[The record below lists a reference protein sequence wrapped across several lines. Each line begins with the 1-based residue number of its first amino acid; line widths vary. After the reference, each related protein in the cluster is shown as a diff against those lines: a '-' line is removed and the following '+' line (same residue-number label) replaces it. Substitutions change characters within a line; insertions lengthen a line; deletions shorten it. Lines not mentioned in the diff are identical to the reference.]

1 VTPVDEAPIPV
12 EGDESRVQGCDEN
25 PKKPA
30 ADKWRTAAQR
40 VFIGFATLFLLASAV
55 GVFCYWKVSSRVDK
69 ALSAGPFVHTFS
81 FYAAP
86 ESIAPGDTS
95 SEDDVTAALHQRG
108 YRESATAAP
117 GTYERRKD
125 AIAIVPKDHTAQ
137 LVLIRIAKGQV
148 AAITDAT
155 GKVKLPA
162 YDLEPPLIANL
173 SDAKRER
180 RTPVHFSDL
189 PPALVNAVVSV
200 EDKRFFEHSG
210 FDPYRIVKAAYV
222 DVKENRKEQGASTLT
237 MQLARNLW
245 LDRDKKWRRKATE
258 LLITVH
264 LEHKLNKEKI
274 FEYYSNQVYL
284 GRSGTFDVHGFGEA
298 SKAYFGK
305 DVRKLNLPEAA
316 LLAGLIQR
324 PAYLNPFR
332 YPDRAVERRNLVL
345 QLMRQNRYIDQ
356 SQYETAANAPLSLVP
371 PSSEATSSQYFLD
384 IAADESQKHLD
395 TRGEHGSASVYTTLD
410 LRLQSAADKA
420 IRDGMESVEKLLKAK
435 HKTGVPQVALIA
447 LDPHTG
453 EVKALSGGRNYSVSQ
468 LNHALAKRP
477 PGSSFKPFV
486 YAAAMNTAIVG
497 GGEIL
502 TPASTVVDAPTTF
515 QYDRRTYAPD
525 NFQHQ
530 FHGTVTFR
538 QALAKSM
545 NVAAVQVAQKVGFAS
560 VVALAKRAGMQEDI
574 RPTPSVAL
582 GAYDVTP
589 LEIAGAY
596 TIFANGGTKVSPI
609 FVSTA
614 RDQDGSVLYQHES
627 DSDRVL
633 DPRVAFLMTDML
645 QEVLRSGTAAGVRSR
660 GFKLPAAGKTGTSHD
675 GWFAGFTSELLC
687 VVWVGFD
694 DYTELGLEGAK
705 SALPIWT
712 EFMQEAARYKKYRDA
727 KPFTV
732 PAGVVRATVDPAS
745 GMLATSYCPS
755 SESDYFIDGTQP
767 ADSCPLHNSEV
778 PVDDNAPGAPVAA
791 LAPITVHSSYKERQ

>member
-1 VTPVDEAPIPV
+1 MTPVEESPVHSSDEKPT
-12 EGDESRVQGCDEN
+12 
-25 PKKPA
+25 KPA
-30 ADKWRTAAQR
+30 GQWRIVGQR
-40 VFIGFATLFLLASAV
+40 VFIAFATVFLLTSAA
-55 GVFCYWKVSSRVDK
+55 GVFCYWKVSRRVDS
-69 ALSAGPFVHTFS
+69 ALAAGPFVHTFS
-81 FYAAP
+81 FYGAP
-86 ESIAPGDTS
+86 EEIAPGDTS
-95 SEDDVTAALHQRG
+95 TEDEVAAALRQRG

-117 GTYERRKD
+117 ATYELRKD
-125 AIAIVPKDHTAQ
+125 AIAIVPKDQTRPAEP
-137 LVLIRIAKGQV
+137 VLIRFAKGQV
-148 AAITDAT
+148 EAITGAT
-155 GKVKLPA
+155 GKVKLPGFELA
-162 YDLEPPLIANL
+162 APLIANL
-173 SDAKRER
+173 SDEKRER
-180 RTPVHFSDL
+180 RTPVHYSDL
-189 PPALVNAVVSV
+189 PPALVQAVVSV

-222 DVKENRKEQGASTLT
+222 DVKDNRKEQGASTIT

-264 LEHKLNKEKI
+264 LEHKLSKEKI

-284 GRSGTFDVHGFGEA
+284 GRRGTFSVHGFGEA

-305 DVRKLNLPEAA
+305 DVRKLNLQEAA
-316 LLAGLIQR
+316 MLAGLIQR

-332 YPDRAVERRNLVL
+332 YPDRAMERRNVVL
-345 QLMRQNRYIDQ
+345 QLMRQNQYIDR
-356 SQYETAANAPLSLVP
+356 SQYDAAANAPLGLMP
-371 PSSEATSSQYFLD
+371 PSGESGSSQYFLD

-395 TRGEHGSASVYTTLD
+395 ARQEHGSANVYTTLD
-410 LRLQSAADKA
+410 LRLQNAAEKA
-420 IRDGMESVEKLLKAK
+420 IHDGMENIDKLLKAK
-435 HKTGVPQVALIA
+435 HRSGAPQVALIA

-453 EVKALSGGRNYSVSQ
+453 EVRALCGGRNYSVSQ

-486 YAAAMNTAIVG
+486 YAAAMNTAVVG

-525 NFQHQ
+525 NFHHQ

-545 NVAAVQVAQKVGFAS
+545 NVAAVQVAQKVGFDS

-589 LEIAGAY
+589 LEIASAY
-596 TIFANGGTKVSPI
+596 TIFANGGTRVAPG
-609 FVSTA
+609 FVSMV
-614 RDQDGSVLYQHES
+614 REPDGPVLYQRES
-627 DSDRVL
+627 DSERVL

-694 DYTELGLEGAK
+694 DYSELGLEGAK

-712 EFMQEAARYKKYRDA
+712 EFMQEATRYKKYREA
-727 KPFTV
+727 KAFIA
-732 PAGVVRATVDPAS
+732 PAGVVRASVDPAS
-745 GMLATSYCPS
+745 GMLATPYCPS

-767 ADSCPLHNSEV
+767 ADSCPLHNPDM
-778 PVDDNAPGAPVAA
+778 PVADDAPVAPVA
-791 LAPITVHSSYKERQ
+791 VMAPNAPITVHANYKERQ